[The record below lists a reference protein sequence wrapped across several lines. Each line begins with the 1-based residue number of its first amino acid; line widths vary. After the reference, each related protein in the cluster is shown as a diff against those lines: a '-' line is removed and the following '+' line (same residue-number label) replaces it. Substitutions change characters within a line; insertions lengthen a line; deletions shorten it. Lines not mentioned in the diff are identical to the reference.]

1 MNSQV
6 EIQSKLLKTYMSLL
20 LKGTI
25 REMSSDCKI
34 QSTRIF
40 RLMNGHEM
48 KLSEYLKVQERVITL
63 STGKSELLED
73 AFNCEK
79 SLSKHGINEISKV
92 MKRKVRLSK
101 LVNNTDHIKIAA

>member
-1 MNSQV
+1 MNSHA
-6 EIQSKLLKTYMSLL
+6 EIQDKLLKTYMSLL
-20 LKGTI
+20 EKGTI

-48 KLSEYLKVQERVITL
+48 KLTEYLKVQERVIAL
-63 STGKSELLED
+63 SCGKSELLED
-73 AFNCEK
+73 AFQCEK
-79 SLSKHGINEISKV
+79 SLSGHGINEISKI

-101 LVNNTDHIKIAA
+101 LVNQSNNIKIAA